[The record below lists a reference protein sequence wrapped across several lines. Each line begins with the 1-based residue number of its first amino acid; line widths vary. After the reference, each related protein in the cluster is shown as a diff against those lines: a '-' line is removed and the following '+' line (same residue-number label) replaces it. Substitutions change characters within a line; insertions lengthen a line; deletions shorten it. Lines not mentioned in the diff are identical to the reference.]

1 MIQEKHEAPP
11 EATDTPVFPTKDH
24 PIQLTKRKA
33 TNWPGNRTKKETE
46 TGSQTRTIH
55 AHRVTGKERVRTDTG
70 GTWKS

>member
-46 TGSQTRTIH
+46 LRHRTVHYYETNVTTGN
-55 AHRVTGKERVRTDTG
+55 AGF
-70 GTWKS
+70 